1 MYIDAH
7 IAVVL
12 WILAIFGLYCLL
24 AKGFYGSV
32 LPFRRFRAKFSIIIS
47 AKNQQETIEGIV
59 REFMLKA
66 RFDKD
71 EDAFMH
77 IVLVDSGSCDS
88 TPEIMRKISRDFG
101 FVEFANQEVINDL
114 KF

>member
-24 AKGFYGSV
+24 IRGLYDLIRSSNRSKAKV
-32 LPFRRFRAKFSIIIS
+32 HMIIS
-47 AKNQQETIEGIV
+47 ARNQQETIEGIV
-59 REFMLKA
+59 REFMLKT

-71 EDAFMH
+71 EDAFLE
-77 IVLVDSGSCDS
+77 IVLVDNGSCDH
-88 TPEIMRKISRDFG
+88 TPEIIKRISRDFG
-101 FVEFANQEVINDL
+101 FMEFTNQEIIHDL
-114 KF
+114 KN